1 MEKFSV
7 TLDKQ
12 LTELTNSI
20 ANAIN
25 GLRETVVTE
34 IKTIQNAQKVIIA
47 TTTEISDIAEVLENF
62 GTNIEDIVDTAD
74 NMIKIADDVVDA
86 LTDSE
91 INDVDTNDFPIVDLE
106 EVDFDSEED

>member
-34 IKTIQNAQKVIIA
+34 IKNIQKAQKVIVT

-62 GTNIEDIVDTAD
+62 GTNIDDIVDSAD
-74 NMIKIADDVVDA
+74 HMVQLADDVVDA
-86 LTDSE
+86 LTDAE
-91 INDVDTNDFPIVDLE
+91 IDDVDTDYFPIVDLE
-106 EVDFDSEED
+106 EIDDSEEE